1 MRSYGA
7 LEVLGLGLRVLE
19 GFMELYELL
28 WVLATPIIIVTMTR
42 MMIYCGDDDC
52 VPNQH
57 ANGMWLW
64 SLRIEDLSL
73 TSRTLTAS
81 F

>member
-42 MMIYCGDDDC
+42 MMIIAVMTIAFPINMLMGCGFGVC
-52 VPNQH
+52 
-57 ANGMWLW
+57 
-64 SLRIEDLSL
+64 
-73 TSRTLTAS
+73 AS
-81 F
+81 KT